1 MHFHPRKNAIGRYTR
16 QKAARSPILGE
27 HEWKW
32 VKLKGVSIGSRL
44 IMGAAILEQLQNL
57 PEPLQQKALQY
68 IESLL
73 AEYEQEY
80 DQAEEEAIVV
90 NRQNVFG
97 IWKGQVH
104 MSDDFDVPLEDLKE
118 YM

>member
-1 MHFHPRKNAIGRYTR
+1 
-16 QKAARSPILGE
+16 
-27 HEWKW
+27 
-32 VKLKGVSIGSRL
+32 
-44 IMGAAILEQLQNL
+44 MGAAILEQLQKL
-57 PEPLQQKALQY
+57 PEPMQQKALQY

-73 AEYEQEY
+73 AEHL
-80 DQAEEEAIVV
+80 QAEEGAIVV

-104 MSDDFDVPLEDLKE
+104 MADDFDAPLEDLKE